1 MDEKKSYLDSK
12 DAKNAVGIHR
22 GPLPENG
29 EGYDLEHIETADTIT
44 LEKVKRTPTQNLR
57 RHWARFW
64 CCYTLFSIIFLIIF
78 LPIFFL
84 LIIPAIAQRVV
95 DNSTLLLVKA
105 DIMQPRPES
114 VQMTIVSALKLP
126 LGVPVRIDPMT
137 LDLFN
142 RASPS
147 DNGTWGQMHLKDYV
161 ISGNTTLGVDKQF
174 TPLNVTEWTQYVHNT
189 VFMKHAPL
197 SARGK
202 TTAYLGQI
210 KNHVTM
216 NKDIPQTTL
225 NSFEGFA
232 IKDTQLLL
240 PARDDGTNLLA
251 NATLPN
257 PSVLTLEIGTT
268 TLDVK
273 SGDLVIGNATLDN
286 LILRPGNH
294 STPVHGMLDLRI
306 LIKNLRSVLAT
317 QLESIR
323 DGYLTLDT
331 VGKTVFYDGT
341 EVPYYTNVM
350 KKLTMTAQVP
360 LGGLI
365 TNTLRGVLH
374 PGGGDNIF
382 SDAADSMNMTEG
394 GQNLLDHI
402 AGKARDES
410 SAESSIQAR
419 DFEDQIWDDLVN
431 DPAKRDAILDVIEGL
446 NL

>member
-1 MDEKKSYLDSK
+1 MDEKNYLASK

-57 RHWARFW
+57 RHWARP
-64 CCYTLFSIIFLIIF
+64 
-78 LPIFFL
+78 LPFDLRVRKLTNNSFL

-105 DIMQPRPES
+105 DVMHPRPES
-114 VQMTIVSALKLP
+114 VQLTIESALKLP

-137 LDLFN
+137 LSLFN
-142 RASPS
+142 RASPG
-147 DNGTWGQMHLKDYV
+147 NGTWGKLYLKDYT

-174 TPLNVTEWTQYVHNT
+174 TPLNVAEWTQYVHNV
-189 VFMKHAPL
+189 VFMKHGPL
-197 SARGK
+197 SVWGK

-210 KNHVTM
+210 KNHITM
-216 NKDIPQTTL
+216 DKDIPQNTL

-240 PARDDGTNLLA
+240 PAREDGTNLIA

-294 STPVHGMLDLRI
+294 STPVHGMLDLRV
-306 LIKNLRSVLAT
+306 LIKNLRTVLAT

-323 DGYLTLDT
+323 DGTLTLDT
-331 VGKTVFYDGT
+331 VGKSVFYDGT

-350 KKLTMTAQVP
+350 KNLTMTAQVP
-360 LGGLI
+360 LAGLI
-365 TNTLRGVLH
+365 TNTLRGVLR
-374 PGGGDNIF
+374 PNGTNIF
-382 SDAADSMNMTEG
+382 SQAADNMDMTEE
-394 GQNLLDHI
+394 GQNMLDHI

-410 SAESSIQAR
+410 STESSLKER
-419 DFEDQIWDDLVN
+419 SFEDQQLWDDLIN
-431 DPAKRDAILDVIEGL
+431 DPVKRDNILDVIEGL

>member
-1 MDEKKSYLDSK
+1 MDEKKTYLDSK

-29 EGYDLEHIETADTIT
+29 EGYDIEHIETADTIT

-64 CCYTLFSIIFLIIF
+64 CCYTFFSIIFLVIF

-84 LIIPAIAQRVV
+84 VIIPAIAQRVV

-105 DIMQPRPES
+105 DVMHPRPES
-114 VQMTIVSALKLP
+114 VQLTIESALKLP

-137 LDLFN
+137 LELFN
-142 RASPS
+142 RASPG
-147 DNGTWGQMHLKDYV
+147 NGTWGKLYLKDYV

-174 TPLNVTEWTQYVHNT
+174 TPLNVAEWTQYVHNV
-189 VFMKHAPL
+189 VFMKHGPL
-197 SARGK
+197 SVWGK

-216 NKDIPQTTL
+216 DKDIPQNTL

-240 PARDDGTNLLA
+240 PPREDGTNLIA

-294 STPVHGMLDLRI
+294 STPVHGMLDLRV

-323 DGYLTLDT
+323 DGTLTLDT

-350 KKLTMTAQVP
+350 KNLTMTAQVP
-360 LGGLI
+360 LAGLI
-365 TNTLRGVLH
+365 TNTLRGVLR
-374 PGGGDNIF
+374 PNGTNIF
-382 SDAADSMNMTEG
+382 AEAADNMNMTEE
-394 GQNLLDHI
+394 GQEMLDNI

-410 SAESSIQAR
+410 STESSLKAR
-419 DFEDQIWDDLVN
+419 SFEDQIWDDLIN
-431 DPAKRDAILDVIEGL
+431 DPEKRENILNVIEGL